1 MRVPGAAGGPRVAER
16 GMPRGSQPSA
26 RPVLTTGQSG
36 RQGPK
41 GTPSRDMSAREHLGK
56 ALSKPLQEISGNSG
70 KKPPSPI
77 TPAKLRTSRGS
88 TSRASMVIARD
99 SMPGGDG
106 AGPCPAAY
114 CMRVACNLARPR
126 CVRKRAKCSELP
138 LCNVSMS
145 VCVASRHL
153 SSPHTFLRPLFS
165 ASQTVLETS

>member
-1 MRVPGAAGGPRVAER
+1 
-16 GMPRGSQPSA
+16 MPRGSQPSA

-41 GTPSRDMSAREHLGK
+41 GTPSRDMSARENLGK
-56 ALSKPLQEISGNSG
+56 PLSKPLQEISGNSG

-106 AGPCPAAY
+106 AGPCHTLLQHTACGSLAISRVHAACVRGRSALNY
-114 CMRVACNLARPR
+114 PYATGR
-126 CVRKRAKCSELP
+126 CVCG
-138 LCNVSMS
+138 V
-145 VCVASRHL
+145 
-153 SSPHTFLRPLFS
+153 SSPPLPSGLSFPRRK
-165 ASQTVLETS
+165 LC